1 VGPLVGGIL
10 LGAKWSTAA
19 VFLAA
24 AAAALC
30 AALVCFALGRLA
42 GTSTIAQP
50 TSFDAK
56 LRPATK
62 AGP

>member
-1 VGPLVGGIL
+1 M
-10 LGAKWSTAA
+10 KWSAGA

-30 AALVCFALGRLA
+30 AALAAFWLSRLA
-42 GTSTIAQP
+42 GLGGGESTVEQP

-56 LRPATK
+56 LRPAPT
-62 AGP
+62 AGS